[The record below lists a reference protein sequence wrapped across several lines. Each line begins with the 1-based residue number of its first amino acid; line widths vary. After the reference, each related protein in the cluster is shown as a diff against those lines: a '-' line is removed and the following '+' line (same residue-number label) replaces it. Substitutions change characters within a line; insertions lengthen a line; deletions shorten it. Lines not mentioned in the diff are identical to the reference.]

1 MHCAHVSQRLAL
13 DVPVL
18 HRHCHGKLPLVK
30 LQRQL
35 VLAQRPPRRAE
46 LAARMTLAMIVTRRH
61 HDGLV
66 LLEGLESALEQA
78 HPSKGCAEVAEDHRR
93 LFGALLAQ
101 GPRHCQAL
109 AADAHNSLPVARR
122 RELLHAL
129 DHLRGLGRPR
139 GGAARGCALLQ
150 LRALIAV
157 PGLPMRQ
164 LTRARAVAH
173 AGAGRALQHR
183 RRELCPAL
191 LQGAAP
197 HFSKCVL
204 RLQTASFRVCPV
216 RSVN

>member
-1 MHCAHVSQRLAL
+1 VVAQQIMHCAHVSQRLAL

-18 HRHCHGKLPLVK
+18 HGHCHGKLPLVK

-46 LAARMTLAMIVTRRH
+46 LAARMALAMLVTRRH

-122 RELLHAL
+122 RELLNSLH
-129 DHLRGLGRPR
+129 HLLFLFLPLFF
-139 GGAARGCALLQ
+139 AARGCA

-164 LTRARAVAH
+164 LARARAVAH
-173 AGAGRALQHR
+173 AGARRTLQYR
-183 RRELCPAL
+183 RGELCPAL
-191 LQGAAP
+191 LQRAAP
-197 HFSKCVL
+197 HFLCSQGSYCY
-204 RLQTASFRVCPV
+204 T
-216 RSVN
+216 